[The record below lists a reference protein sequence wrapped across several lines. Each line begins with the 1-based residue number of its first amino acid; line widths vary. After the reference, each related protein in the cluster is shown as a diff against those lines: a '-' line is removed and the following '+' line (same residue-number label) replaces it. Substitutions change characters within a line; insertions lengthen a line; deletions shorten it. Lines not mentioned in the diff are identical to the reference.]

1 MMDNNIDLF
10 EKMFDVNIDE
20 LLQKIKNAF
29 DEKNKKIKVLKNE
42 IYELKDSNYRDKE
55 LSKLKAELDN
65 AREDLYRGF
74 SITEDDI
81 NRINEWKRK
90 HEEEAHGLK
99 TMEDRQMAQGCMGGV
114 YEFRFIPTSIGIIGE
129 VICSRCGE
137 KFTFQELS

>member
-1 MMDNNIDLF
+1 MDNNIDLF

-42 IYELKDSNYRDKE
+42 NYELKDSHYRDKE
-55 LSKLKAELDN
+55 LSRLKAELDN
-65 AREDLYRGF
+65 AKQDLYRGF
-74 SITEDDI
+74 PITEDEL
-81 NRINEWKRK
+81 NKINEWKRK
-90 HEEEAHGLK
+90 HEEEVHGLK
-99 TMEDRQMAQGCMGGV
+99 TMEDRLEAQGCISGV
-114 YEFRFIPTSIGIIGE
+114 YEFRFIPTSIGVVGE